1 MDNMYLWPYT
11 AYGFE
16 NADVTTYSTIEF
28 TDSTMS
34 VKTFRGD
41 NSELLDSITIE
52 KTKDFSDNPVSIF
65 IRTALY
71 KIVEL
76 LGLVYMKIDEVFVS
90 IRGGHF

>member
-1 MDNMYLWPYT
+1 
-11 AYGFE
+11 
-16 NADVTTYSTIEF
+16 VTTYSTIEF

-52 KTKDFSDNPVSIF
+52 KTKDFKARPVSTF

-71 KIVEL
+71 KAVEV
-76 LGLVYMKIDEVFVS
+76 LGLVYMKIDEVVVA